1 MCDYS
6 LYAVSNRLVV
16 EGEQLVIHKFPMGSL
31 GLASVADVRRV
42 ELDQDAARKPSL
54 WETIK
59 CWFQEDSENCKIPAV
74 CVPPGAHLILKSIP
88 RPMRQRYGLE
98 DEEGAVFTQIG
109 ADVNT
114 YRDAIRFNNGVEVR
128 LQELQQGQLVE
139 VLSLAGA
146 RPELFDREFQMQ

>member
-1 MCDYS
+1 
-6 LYAVSNRLVV
+6 
-16 EGEQLVIHKFPMGSL
+16 
-31 GLASVADVRRV
+31 
-42 ELDQDAARKPSL
+42 
-54 WETIK
+54 
-59 CWFQEDSENCKIPAV
+59 
-74 CVPPGAHLILKSIP
+74 
-88 RPMRQRYGLE
+88 MRQRYGLE